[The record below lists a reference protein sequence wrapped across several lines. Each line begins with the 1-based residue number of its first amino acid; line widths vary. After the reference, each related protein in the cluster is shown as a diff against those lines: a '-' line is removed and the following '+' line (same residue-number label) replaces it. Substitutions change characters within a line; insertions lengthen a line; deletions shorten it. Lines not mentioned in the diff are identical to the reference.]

1 MANEKG
7 TIYQP
12 LVLTYFKNFIN
23 WPKNLLSDIFTS
35 NADNWSIW
43 PKKVS
48 KSLMRALK
56 CATSSLGPSNF
67 VFFNSVNRFC
77 IGTNSLFL
85 RSLMIFLAT
94 DHISC
99 SARKNSFLSP
109 SLFCLLISP
118 QLINSRR
125 LMLTFPLDSLISSI
139 TVSVS
144 RPSLLAVGGRGFG
157 PLSVVFPRMCL
168 CYPKFV
174 RIPFVRLSIS

>member
-94 DHISC
+94 DHIMLC
-99 SARKNSFLSP
+99 AEKFFSFS
-109 SLFCLLISP
+109 
-118 QLINSRR
+118 QL
-125 LMLTFPLDSLISSI
+125 
-139 TVSVS
+139 V
-144 RPSLLAVGGRGFG
+144 LLAYQPPIDQFSEIDVDVSSR
-157 PLSVVFPRMCL
+157 
-168 CYPKFV
+168 
-174 RIPFVRLSIS
+174 